1 MTIEIEPLIEALR
14 EELQQYGEML
24 ALLDQQQER
33 IVQRN
38 APEIS
43 ASVDRIN
50 AQSEVIQKAR
60 AERGVRQRE
69 LAESLRLG
77 QGATLADL
85 IQKLVP
91 KYQPLLQALFQE
103 NNRLLFRVQQRAQQ
117 NHLLL
122 SYSLDLMQRLI
133 SSLLPISPPTV
144 YNGGGG
150 LSAPVFP
157 AKSLYEAVG

>member
-1 MTIEIEPLIEALR
+1 MTKEIEPLIDALR

-24 ALLDQQQER
+24 ALLDQQQDR

-69 LAESLRLG
+69 LAESLRLA

-91 KYQPLLQALFQE
+91 KYQPLVQALFQE

-117 NHLLL
+117 N
-122 SYSLDLMQRLI
+122 
-133 SSLLPISPPTV
+133 
-144 YNGGGG
+144 
-150 LSAPVFP
+150 
-157 AKSLYEAVG
+157 